1 MKIETTEGRFKP
13 TPDGKAAAA
22 ENGMVTTA
30 FPDATEAGIEMLRQ
44 GGNAVDAACAAALAV
59 GVCEPQ
65 ASGIGGQTMA
75 ILHLRGNTI
84 TIDGSTRAP
93 SLAHI
98 SQFEQGDQSVGYRA
112 ATVPS
117 TVAVLGYLNFRYGR
131 LDWPDVMQP
140 AIRIAREGYA
150 ITPLQHDLQERSL
163 GKFLAIPSRSGA
175 NAFLKGGERPYEA
188 GEVFKQPE
196 LAATLEHIAKNGPR
210 SFYRGK
216 IARRIDADMRAND
229 GFLRADDLAL
239 MPWPVERPAIRR
251 RYRGLSLVT
260 LPPPAAG
267 QTLLLVMM
275 MLNHLPS
282 RFLHRRSKEFYH
294 FVAETFRKAFLQ
306 RQQRPFDPNTYPQ
319 ELSERKLLSL
329 GFAREL
335 AKSIRDEI
343 DVRLPL
349 IEPPAGPGET
359 THLSVMDGAGN
370 AVGITQSVE
379 LVYGSKAAAEGL
391 GFLYNNYMGAF
402 EVKNPAHPFYLRPNG
417 IPWTSVAPALVFNR
431 NKLWLVTGSPG
442 SERIFSTVSQ
452 FLIHLVDGRLSMDE
466 AMRYPRFHCSI
477 GGTISLEDERFD
489 PNVVGYLEEMGYT
502 IDRREPYAFY
512 LGAIHA
518 VMRCLTRDGFQGVA
532 EVRRDGTAGGL

>member
-1 MKIETTEGRFKP
+1 MKVETTEGRFKP
-13 TPDGKAAAA
+13 SPDGKAASA
-22 ENGMVTTA
+22 ENGMVATA
-30 FPDATEAGIEMLRQ
+30 FPDATQAGIEMLRR
-44 GGNAVDAACAAALAV
+44 GGNAVDAACAAALAL

-75 ILHLRGNTI
+75 ILHLRGNTV

-98 SQFEQGDQSVGYRA
+98 SQFEKGDQFVGYRA
-112 ATVPS
+112 TTVPS

-131 LDWPDVMQP
+131 LDWPDVVQP
-140 AIRIAREGYA
+140 AIRIAKEGYT
-150 ITPLQHDLQERSL
+150 ITPLQHELQGRSL
-163 GKFLAIPSRSGA
+163 EKFLALRSRSGA
-175 NAFLKGGERPYEA
+175 RVFLKGGETPYEA
-188 GEVFKQPE
+188 GETFKQPE

-210 SFYRGK
+210 SFYQGR
-216 IARRIDADMRAND
+216 IAGQIDADMRAND

-251 RYRGLSLVT
+251 RYRGLSIVT
-260 LPPPAAG
+260 MPPPSAG
-267 QTLLLVMM
+267 RTLLLVML
-275 MLNHLPS
+275 MLSHLPS
-282 RFLHRRSKEFYH
+282 RFLRRRSKEFYH

-306 RQQRPFDPNTYPQ
+306 SLERPYDPNTYPQ
-319 ELSERKLLSL
+319 FPEMNTMSRA
-329 GFAREL
+329 FAREQ

-343 DVRLPL
+343 DVNLPL

-359 THLSVMDGAGN
+359 THLSVMDAAGN
-370 AVGITQSVE
+370 AVGITQSIE

-402 EVKNPAHPFYLRPNG
+402 EVENPAHPFYLRPNG
-417 IPWTSVAPALVFNR
+417 IPWTSVAPALVFDR

-466 AMRYPRFHCSI
+466 AMRHPRFHCSI

-489 PNVVGYLEEMGYT
+489 PNVVQYLEEMGYK

-518 VMRCLTRDGFQGVA
+518 VLRCQTQSGFQGVA
-532 EVRRDGTAGGL
+532 EVRRDGTAGGP